1 MSTGKD
7 QRQAAVDQ
15 LTAQVKAAQTL
26 YVTDFSGLSVLRM
39 TEFRRR
45 LRAAGAKYVVVK
57 NTLAQR
63 ALTANKIEAFHPHL
77 KGPVGLVLAGAD
89 PLPSA
94 KVVGEFAKEFQKP
107 TVKIGLI
114 EGKPVEPGYVKRL
127 GELPPRDVLLAQFAG
142 CLNGVLYQVVA
153 TLEAFRDQRQASNST
168 EN

>member
-1 MSTGKD
+1 MSKD
-7 QRQAAVDQ
+7 QRQAAVDR
-15 LTAQVKAAQTL
+15 LTEQVKAAQTL
-26 YVTDFSGLSVLRM
+26 YVTDFSGLNVLRM

-63 ALTANKIEAFHPHL
+63 ALTANNIDAFTSHM

-114 EGKPVEPGYVKRL
+114 EGKPVEPAYVKRL

-153 TLEAFRDQRQASNST
+153 TLEAFRDQRQASNSP

>member
-1 MSTGKD
+1 MSSGRD
-7 QRQAAVDQ
+7 QRQSAVEK
-15 LTAQVKAAQTL
+15 LTEQVKAAQTL

-63 ALTANKIEAFHPHL
+63 ALTANKIESFHSHL
-77 KGPVGLVLAGAD
+77 KGPVGLVLAGKD

-94 KVVGEFAKEFQKP
+94 KVVGDFAKEFQKP

-114 EGKPVEPGYVKRL
+114 EGKPVEASYVKRL